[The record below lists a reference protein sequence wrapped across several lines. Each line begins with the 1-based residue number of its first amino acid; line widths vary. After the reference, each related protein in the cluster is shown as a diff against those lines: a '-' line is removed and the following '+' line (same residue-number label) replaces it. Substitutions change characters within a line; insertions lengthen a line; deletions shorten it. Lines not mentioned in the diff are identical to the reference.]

1 MSIWPFNRRKK
12 QQESVVASEIQ
23 DYYQA
28 ERRERKGVAWLLA
41 IATFVVTLL
50 IVLALFYGGKW
61 VYNKISGDEPEVTET
76 TQGDTSQSDQATQ
89 DNQDAQQQ
97 DQDQLKP
104 DGGDRQVSGQSDAP
118 QTSSTSTSTP
128 SPSTPV
134 TGPAS
139 EELPRTGPD
148 QDL

>member
-1 MSIWPFNRRKK
+1 MSIWPFNRKNK
-12 QQESVVASEIQ
+12 QQQSAVANEIQ
-23 DYYQA
+23 DYYQS

-41 IATFVVTLL
+41 IATFFVTLL
-50 IVLALFYGGKW
+50 AVLVLFYGGKW
-61 VYNKISGDEPEVTET
+61 AYNKIRGDEPTSTEVVQEQEPEQTGQNDQNDQPQEPA
-76 TQGDTSQSDQATQ
+76 QS
-89 DNQDAQQQ
+89 
-97 DQDQLKP
+97 KP
-104 DGGDRQVSGQSDAP
+104 SSDDRQVSGQSDAP
-118 QTSSTSTSTP
+118 QTSSTNTTTP